1 LREHFKNRGAKLNE
15 KNNLSDINENLN
27 NLIQNIDSVLNLN
40 QSSTANNEQELEQLE
55 NALNSLIS
63 LIIISPDENSKLVAT
78 FCESLLK
85 AQLTNTT
92 QNNQFAQHRYG
103 LIKLRILSNLF
114 HGLISTSKHRY
125 TVFVYLSRCSL
136 QERNLQFM
144 HTNLDLVKKYLQTWQ
159 SSVEETQTLYRL
171 LFEALSQMNEANDAL
186 KFVNELLS
194 TYTKENAS
202 KAREDANKYAKYF

>member
-1 LREHFKNRGAKLNE
+1 MREHFKNRGAKLNE